1 MLQTSEAWRALK
13 PPKDRYQATRASNDD
28 LEEGETVGVVDRAD
42 TRSHNL
48 NGLEAKDEVIG
59 RSNDVKW
66 VIFSRKETDVSA
78 RGQIDFPGKHF
89 CRGSDRT
96 GAPGSGGRPDS

>member
-1 MLQTSEAWRALK
+1 MHRASGLCTHKKCTSSNVRPSRSGIPVFNFSLKFVLQTSDAWRALK
-13 PPKDRYQATRASNDD
+13 PPEDRYQATRASNDD

-59 RSNDVKW
+59 CSNE
-66 VIFSRKETDVSA
+66 I
-78 RGQIDFPGKHF
+78 
-89 CRGSDRT
+89 
-96 GAPGSGGRPDS
+96 